1 MGTQAVLAH
10 VGGLGVRQADWL
22 SARASLASL
31 RRACFFGRAD
41 VAAPGALA
49 SGSPG
54 EDDPL
59 DRRAR
64 HIIAEASDGPAGA
77 TRIVGAC
84 RLYVI
89 ETPSDLLAAACSE
102 AYCVETLAARH
113 PALRLAE
120 LGRFCLA
127 PSARGRAGL
136 EALWRA
142 LWLVLRAERIDAIF
156 GAASLPVADFGRH
169 QEALGYLCDIRRG
182 DPQWRVAA
190 RDPAR
195 ARRFPASQGRPRLPA
210 LLRGYLELGAT
221 FSPEATLDGAF
232 DTTDVFVAQPVA
244 ALNRRYVA
252 YFS

>member
-1 MGTQAVLAH
+1 MGEQTVLAH
-10 VGGLGVRQADWL
+10 VGALGVRQADWL

-31 RRACFFGRAD
+31 RRSCFFARNDG
-41 VAAPGALA
+41 AAAAA
-49 SGSPG
+49 SGMSD

-64 HIIAEASDGPAGA
+64 HIVAEAPDGPAGE

-84 RLYVI
+84 RLFII
-89 ETPSDLLAAACSE
+89 ETPADIATAACGE
-102 AYCVETLAARH
+102 TYCVEALAARH

-156 GAASLPVADFGRH
+156 GAASLPIADFDRH
-169 QEALGYLCDIRRG
+169 QEALGYLCDNRRG

-190 RDPAR
+190 RDSAR
-195 ARRFPASQGRPRLPA
+195 ARRFPPSQGRPRLPA

-221 FSPEATLDGAF
+221 FSPEATLDSAF

>member
-1 MGTQAVLAH
+1 MSSSEPNVLAQ
-10 VGGLGVRQADWL
+10 VGALGVRQADWM

-31 RRACFFGRAD
+31 RRSCFFGRSE
-41 VAAPGALA
+41 GAHA
-49 SGSPG
+49 N

-64 HIIAEASDGPAGA
+64 HIVAEARDDQTGE
-77 TRIVGAC
+77 REIVGAC

-89 ETPSDLLAAACSE
+89 ETPADIAAVACAAA
-102 AYCVETLAARH
+102 YGVETLVARH
-113 PALRLAE
+113 PNARLAE
-120 LGRFCLA
+120 LSRFCLS

-156 GAASLPVADFGRH
+156 GAASLPGADFDAH
-169 QEALGYLCDIRRG
+169 QAALGYLCDPTRG

-190 RDPAR
+190 RDPSR
-195 ARRFPASQGRPRLPA
+195 ARHFPAAGQRPRLPA
-210 LLRGYLELGAT
+210 LLRGYCELGAT
-221 FSPEATLDGAF
+221 FSPEATLDRAY
-232 DTTDVFVAQPVA
+232 DTTDVFLAQPVA

-252 YFS
+252 HFS